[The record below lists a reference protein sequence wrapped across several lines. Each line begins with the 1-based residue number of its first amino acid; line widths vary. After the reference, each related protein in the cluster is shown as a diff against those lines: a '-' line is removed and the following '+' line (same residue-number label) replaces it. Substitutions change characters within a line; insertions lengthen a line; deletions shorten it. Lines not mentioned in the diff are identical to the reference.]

1 MSIDTKL
8 KGDEDGLI
16 NLSIGVLV
24 AVLSTSEAVGG
35 VEDGDTLLV
44 AQVWVGPSGGC
55 RTYCISDGLPC
66 KFPVGLVYSSRSGD
80 HLYLWQTSLVYHL
93 ADWVGRHLQACV
105 IPN

>member
-1 MSIDTKL
+1 MEYFLAAARTARPLLCSRMAAFMRFSRSEGMSIDAKL

-55 RTYCISDGLPC
+55 RTY
-66 KFPVGLVYSSRSGD
+66 
-80 HLYLWQTSLVYHL
+80 T
-93 ADWVGRHLQACV
+93 
-105 IPN
+105 

>member
-1 MSIDTKL
+1 MLIDAKL

-44 AQVWVGPSGGC
+44 AQVWIGPSGGC
-55 RTYCISDGLPC
+55 
-66 KFPVGLVYSSRSGD
+66 
-80 HLYLWQTSLVYHL
+80 
-93 ADWVGRHLQACV
+93 
-105 IPN
+105 

>member
-1 MSIDTKL
+1 MRFSRSEGMLIDAKL
-8 KGDEDGLI
+8 KGDEDSLI

-55 RTYCISDGLPC
+55 RTY
-66 KFPVGLVYSSRSGD
+66 
-80 HLYLWQTSLVYHL
+80 T
-93 ADWVGRHLQACV
+93 
-105 IPN
+105 

>member
-1 MSIDTKL
+1 MRFSRSEGMLIDTKL

-55 RTYCISDGLPC
+55 RTYRSVRSSSETDPTRT
-66 KFPVGLVYSSRSGD
+66 VEAHLVTVIHARSCRFDEIGGV
-80 HLYLWQTSLVYHL
+80 TS
-93 ADWVGRHLQACV
+93 
-105 IPN
+105 